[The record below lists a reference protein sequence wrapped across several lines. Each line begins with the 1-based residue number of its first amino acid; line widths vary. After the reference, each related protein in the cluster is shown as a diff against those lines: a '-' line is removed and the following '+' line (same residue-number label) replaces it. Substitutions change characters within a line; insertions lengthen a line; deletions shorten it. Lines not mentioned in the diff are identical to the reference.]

1 MRVLES
7 QKDVEKPVND
17 LLAQHIEHLHVQDTH
32 DCRSCL
38 SCEVGGQGNLKM
50 ATIQAL
56 PNFPHPPSLS
66 LAFPLGSGNRH

>member
-17 LLAQHIEHLHVQDTH
+17 LLVQHIEHLHVQDTH

-38 SCEVGGQGNLKM
+38 SCEMGG
-50 ATIQAL
+50 
-56 PNFPHPPSLS
+56 
-66 LAFPLGSGNRH
+66 